1 MLILV
6 KVNEGYVKC
15 LKLKWIVLSCHQLK
29 TFQKDLHSFSLLFN
43 FNNRMCQ
50 QTPLEEIYIAYLET
64 YQFIELLFKF
74 KPVRLSKWQKLYL
87 SYSVVRKYSAWK
99 IGFKLH
105 MFCQCNFMCSPTKN
119 VLQQMH
125 SCLISGRSNLLNYS
139 SLLLSEIDLTSFCY
153 HTPSCIFTNVLI
165 FPLRK
170 LLIHVMICMNSN
182 CTLKNEQTFLGG
194 EKLIT
199 TNL

>member
-6 KVNEGYVKC
+6 KVNEVYVKC

-64 YQFIELLFKF
+64 YQFIELLLKF

-139 SLLLSEIDLTSFCY
+139 SLLSFRNWPNVILLSYTKLHFYQCFDISSGKVADTRDDMHEQQL
-153 HTPSCIFTNVLI
+153 HT
-165 FPLRK
+165 
-170 LLIHVMICMNSN
+170 
-182 CTLKNEQTFLGG
+182 
-194 EKLIT
+194 
-199 TNL
+199 

>member
-6 KVNEGYVKC
+6 KVNEVYAKC
-15 LKLKWIVLSCHQLK
+15 LKLKWIVLSCRQVEI
-29 TFQKDLHSFSLLFN
+29 FQKDLHSFSLLFN
-43 FNNRMCQ
+43 LNNWMCQ
-50 QTPLEEIYIAYLET
+50 QTLLEKIYIAYLET
-64 YQFIELLFKF
+64 YQFIELLLKF

-87 SYSVVRKYSAWK
+87 SYSVVHKYSAWK

-139 SLLLSEIDLTSFCY
+139 SLLSFRNWPNVILLSYPKLHFYQCFDISSAKVADTRDDEQQL
-153 HTPSCIFTNVLI
+153 HT
-165 FPLRK
+165 
-170 LLIHVMICMNSN
+170 
-182 CTLKNEQTFLGG
+182 
-194 EKLIT
+194 
-199 TNL
+199 

>member
-6 KVNEGYVKC
+6 KVNEVYVKC

-64 YQFIELLFKF
+64 YQFIELLLKF

-99 IGFKLH
+99 IAFKLH
-105 MFCQCNFMCSPTKN
+105 MFCQCNFMCSSTKN

-139 SLLLSEIDLTSFCY
+139 SLLSFRNWPNVILLSYTKLHFYQCFDISSGKVADTRDDMHEQQL
-153 HTPSCIFTNVLI
+153 HT
-165 FPLRK
+165 
-170 LLIHVMICMNSN
+170 
-182 CTLKNEQTFLGG
+182 
-194 EKLIT
+194 
-199 TNL
+199 

>member
-6 KVNEGYVKC
+6 KVNEVYAKC
-15 LKLKWIVLSCHQLK
+15 LKLKWIVLSCRQVEI
-29 TFQKDLHSFSLLFN
+29 FQKDLHSFSLLFN
-43 FNNRMCQ
+43 LNNWMCQ
-50 QTPLEEIYIAYLET
+50 QTLLEKIYIAYLET
-64 YQFIELLFKF
+64 YQFIELLLKF

-139 SLLLSEIDLTSFCY
+139 SLLSFRNWPNVILLSYTKLHFYQCFDISSAKVADTSDDEQQL
-153 HTPSCIFTNVLI
+153 HT
-165 FPLRK
+165 
-170 LLIHVMICMNSN
+170 
-182 CTLKNEQTFLGG
+182 
-194 EKLIT
+194 
-199 TNL
+199 

>member
-6 KVNEGYVKC
+6 KVNEVYAKC
-15 LKLKWIVLSCHQLK
+15 LKLKWIVLSCRQVEI
-29 TFQKDLHSFSLLFN
+29 FQKDLHSFSLLFN
-43 FNNRMCQ
+43 LNNWMCQ
-50 QTPLEEIYIAYLET
+50 QTLLEKIYIAYLET
-64 YQFIELLFKF
+64 YQFIELLLKF

-139 SLLLSEIDLTSFCY
+139 SLLSFRNWPNVILLSYTKLHFYQCFDISSAKVADTRDDEQQL
-153 HTPSCIFTNVLI
+153 HT
-165 FPLRK
+165 
-170 LLIHVMICMNSN
+170 
-182 CTLKNEQTFLGG
+182 
-194 EKLIT
+194 
-199 TNL
+199 